1 MVLTTLLSC
10 LSLSGDIDHSDDIVS
25 VLQGLVLRDER
36 LEEGKMKLGDKLVK
50 WSGME
55 VEKMANPAKT

>member
-1 MVLTTLLSC
+1 M
-10 LSLSGDIDHSDDIVS
+10 
-25 VLQGLVLRDER
+25 DER

-50 WSGME
+50 WSSME

>member
-25 VLQGLVLRDER
+25 VLQGLVIRDER
-36 LEEGKMKLGDKLVK
+36 LEEGKMKLRDKLVK
-50 WSGME
+50 WSSME